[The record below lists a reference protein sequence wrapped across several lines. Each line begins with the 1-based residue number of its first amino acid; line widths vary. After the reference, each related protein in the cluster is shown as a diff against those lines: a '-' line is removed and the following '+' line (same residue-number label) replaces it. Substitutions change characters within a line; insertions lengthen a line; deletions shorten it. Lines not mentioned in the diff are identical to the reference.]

1 MIKGVP
7 DENFNQ
13 NHGGSHSGS
22 SNTPY
27 TEDEQVAIHFDLRD
41 STFRNVSATQAAFA
55 SGMKEEHVHRT
66 GQEIDLNIKNE
77 EDAVAAYHSMYQAGW
92 LWANRSNICR
102 KT

>member
-1 MIKGVP
+1 MIKGVS

-13 NHGGSHSGS
+13 NHGGPHSGS

-27 TEDEQVAIHFDLRD
+27 TEDEQVAIHFELRD

-66 GQEIDLNIKNE
+66 GQEIEKNMGIYDPESIAVKAQEISLETPDL
-77 EDAVAAYHSMYQAGW
+77 
-92 LWANRSNICR
+92 
-102 KT
+102 